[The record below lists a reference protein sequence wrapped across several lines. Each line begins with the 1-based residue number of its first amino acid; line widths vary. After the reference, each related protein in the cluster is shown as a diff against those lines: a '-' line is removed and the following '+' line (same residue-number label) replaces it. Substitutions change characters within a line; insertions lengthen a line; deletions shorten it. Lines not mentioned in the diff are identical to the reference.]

1 MNIYRADHP
10 RTVFRSVSRAYR
22 IKFDSEF
29 SKYRRLILPDVA
41 RESGGKRR
49 EGRDGIDPLFKRYR
63 KEKDCSSKL
72 RMASFH
78 LRLHRITKFILCRR
92 CQHRPSNYFEQDP
105 I

>member
-1 MNIYRADHP
+1 MSISGYTERMYHP
-10 RTVFRSVSRAYR
+10 RAVFRAYR

-41 RESGGKRR
+41 NEEVKRR
-49 EGRDGIDPLFKRYR
+49 EGGGGIDPLFKRYR

-72 RMASFH
+72 RMASF
-78 LRLHRITKFILCRR
+78 RSRSHRITKFVLRR
-92 CQHRPSNYFEQDP
+92 RRQRRPSNYFEQDP